1 MRCHR
6 YTSAALI
13 LTIYLLLGWAYAT
26 QSPLLS
32 RPDEPFHLA
41 YVEYLKQQS
50 ALPTLYYWLVAL
62 LTFNAAM
69 DDADQPAA

>member
-1 MRCHR
+1 
-6 YTSAALI
+6 
-13 LTIYLLLGWAYAT
+13 
-26 QSPLLS
+26 LLS